1 MSLEQPALSNA
12 ESGFIL
18 AEGEEL
24 QLVTQGQEIAGKRP
38 IEVTLYVTNS
48 RLLTRPHSSPNVRE
62 TALFA
67 EVETARLE
75 RRSMI
80 TGVVN
85 FDSRQFMV
93 PQIHGSDIVTA
104 HHDYL
109 AAAQQSYPSIPLRHQ
124 HDVES
129 AISLILKALE
139 PATDQEQYLSDYV
152 DLVDLDF
159 VSAGTIAKAMAQAT
173 WLPETSRTRDKAN
186 RLMAL
191 AGYLVRKKEIEASRG
206 PLNGIL
212 PTTQSFSRA
221 AAVALSEVALRAV
234 ARSTGEMMSARNAAY
249 AAVFGYGLGVWGGA
263 GQPPLR

>member
-1 MSLEQPALSNA
+1 MSLEQQALSNT
-12 ESGFIL
+12 ESGLSL